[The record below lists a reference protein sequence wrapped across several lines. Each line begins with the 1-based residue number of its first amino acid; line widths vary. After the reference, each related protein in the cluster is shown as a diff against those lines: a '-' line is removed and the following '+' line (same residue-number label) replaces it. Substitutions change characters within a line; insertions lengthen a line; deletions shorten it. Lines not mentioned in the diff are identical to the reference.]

1 MITLDELHK
10 LYKKC
15 GSLTT
20 DSRKIPPGSMF
31 FALKGDRFDGNDFA
45 LQALEQ
51 GAKCAI
57 VDRATLDGASPGEGK
72 GSCILVE
79 NVLKTLQALAHYN
92 RTLFNIPVLAI
103 TGTNGK
109 TTTKELTD
117 AVLSQKYRTVATE
130 GNLNNHIGVPLT
142 LMNINEKT
150 ERAIIEMGASAPG
163 EIAALVKIAEP
174 TCGIVTNVGKA
185 HLLGFGSFEGVKRT
199 KGELYDYLRQ
209 NGGTIFFNEENN
221 ELKGMLANRPGV
233 VTRKYGTT
241 RYEVSL
247 IGRDEDSPYLSL
259 KVHDQIIDTN
269 LIGTYNVD
277 NILAA
282 IAIGEYF
289 EVPFS
294 NALKA
299 IESYSPSNHRSQ
311 MLQTPFNTLILDAY
325 NANPTSMRASLDN
338 FIHLPLERKWVILGD
353 MLELGDDSQE
363 EHKGIVEFL
372 QKQRS
377 LENIVLVGR
386 EFGKA
391 ASELRSDRLQLFT
404 SVEKLKEHFEKHRPE
419 GASIFI
425 KGSNGIRLSLL
436 EEVL

>member
-1 MITLDELHK
+1 
-10 LYKKC
+10 
-15 GSLTT
+15 
-20 DSRKIPPGSMF
+20 
-31 FALKGDRFDGNDFA
+31 
-45 LQALEQ
+45 
-51 GAKCAI
+51 
-57 VDRATLDGASPGEGK
+57 
-72 GSCILVE
+72 
-79 NVLKTLQALAHYN
+79 
-92 RTLFNIPVLAI
+92 
-103 TGTNGK
+103 
-109 TTTKELTD
+109 
-117 AVLSQKYRTVATE
+117 
-130 GNLNNHIGVPLT
+130 
-142 LMNINEKT
+142 
-150 ERAIIEMGASAPG
+150 
-163 EIAALVKIAEP
+163 
-174 TCGIVTNVGKA
+174 
-185 HLLGFGSFEGVKRT
+185 
-199 KGELYDYLRQ
+199 
-209 NGGTIFFNEENN
+209 
-221 ELKGMLANRPGV
+221 PGV

-294 NALKA
+294 NARKA

-338 FIHLPLERKWVILGD
+338 FIQLPLERKWVILGD

-377 LENIVLVGR
+377 LEHIVLVGR

-404 SVEKLKEHFEKHRPE
+404 SVEKLKEYFEKHRPE

>member
-1 MITLDELHK
+1 MITLAELYK

-20 DSRKIPPGSMF
+20 DSRKITPGCMF
-31 FALKGDRFDGNDFA
+31 FALKGERFDGNDFA
-45 LQALEQ
+45 LQALDQ

-57 VDRATLDGASPGEGK
+57 VDRATLDGVSPGVGK
-72 GSCILVE
+72 GNCILVE
-79 NVLKTLQALAHYN
+79 SVLITLQNLAHYH
-92 RTLFNIPVLAI
+92 RTQFDIPVLAI

-109 TTTKELTD
+109 TTTKELID
-117 AVLSQKYRTVATE
+117 AVLSQEYRTVATE

-150 ERAIIEMGASAPG
+150 EIAIVEMGASAPG
-163 EIAALVKIAEP
+163 EIASLVKIAEP

-209 NGGTIFFNEENN
+209 NGGIIFFNEES
-221 ELKGMLANRPGV
+221 EDLKGMLAHRPGV
-233 VTRKYGTT
+233 VTRRYGTT

-247 IGRDEDSPYLSL
+247 IGREEDSPYLSL
-259 KVHDQIIDTN
+259 KVHDRIIDTN

-277 NILAA
+277 NVLAA

-289 EVPFS
+289 EVPFA
-294 NALKA
+294 NICKA

-311 MLQTPFNTLILDAY
+311 MLQTPYNTLILDAY
-325 NANPTSMRASLDN
+325 NANPTSMRASLEN
-338 FIHLPLERKWVILGD
+338 FLHLPLEHKWVILGD
-353 MLELGDDSQE
+353 MLELGDDSLE
-363 EHKGIVEFL
+363 EHKRIVDLL
-372 QKQRS
+372 QRQRS
-377 LENIVLVGR
+377 IEKIVLVGR
-386 EFGKA
+386 EFAKA
-391 ASELRSDRLQLFT
+391 ATELRPDGVQLFAN
-404 SVEKLKEHFEKHRPE
+404 VEQLKEHFEKKRPE
-419 GASIFI
+419 GISIFI
-425 KGSNGIRLSLL
+425 KGSNGIRLSRL

>member
-1 MITLDELHK
+1 MITLDELYK

-20 DSRKIPPGSMF
+20 DSRKITPGTMF

-45 LQALEQ
+45 LEALAQ

-57 VDRATLDGASPGEGK
+57 VDRATLDAASPGAGK

-79 NVLKTLQALAHYN
+79 NVLTTLQKLAHYH
-92 RTLFNIPVLAI
+92 RTHFNIPVLAI

-109 TTTKELTD
+109 TTTKELID
-117 AVLSQKYRTVATE
+117 AVLSQKYRTIATE

-142 LMNINEKT
+142 LMKINEKT
-150 ERAIIEMGASAPG
+150 EIAIVEMGASAPG
-163 EIAALVKIAEP
+163 EIASLVKLAEP

-209 NGGTIFFNEENN
+209 IGGTIFYNEES
-221 ELKGMLANRPGV
+221 EDLKGMLASRPGV
-233 VTRKYGTT
+233 VTCKYGTT

-259 KVHDQIIDTN
+259 KVHDRIIDTN

-277 NILAA
+277 NVLAA

-289 EVPFS
+289 EVPFGDTC
-294 NALKA
+294 KA
-299 IESYSPSNHRSQ
+299 IENYSPSNHRSQ
-311 MLQTPFNTLILDAY
+311 MLQTPYNTLIFDAY

-338 FIHLPLERKWVILGD
+338 FLQLPLENKWVILGD
-353 MLELGDDSQE
+353 MLELGEDSLE
-363 EHKGIVEFL
+363 EHKKIVELL
-372 QKQRS
+372 QRQRS
-377 LENIVLVGR
+377 IETIILVGR
-386 EFGKA
+386 EFAHA
-391 ASELRSDRLQLFT
+391 ARIIRPDRVQLFT
-404 SVEKLKEHFEKHRPE
+404 TVEQLKDHFEKQRPE
-419 GASIFI
+419 GASIFL
-425 KGSNGIRLSLL
+425 KGSNSIRLSLL
-436 EEVL
+436 EGVL